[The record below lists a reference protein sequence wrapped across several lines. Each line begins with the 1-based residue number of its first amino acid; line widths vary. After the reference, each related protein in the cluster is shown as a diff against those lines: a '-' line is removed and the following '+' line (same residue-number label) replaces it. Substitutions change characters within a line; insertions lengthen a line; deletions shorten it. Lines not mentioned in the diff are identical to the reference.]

1 MINSRK
7 IDTTAFVDELKE
19 QCKPFGIIVPE
30 ENIANLVSRL
40 IAMCDNNVEFIEQ
53 KRETF
58 ESNNGKYEIN
68 AQVYPA
74 LRKSVI
80 SVHRMSMSPG
90 LVFSYD
96 HRHVF
101 KEHAKSTNIYLGK
114 ENTMKD
120 ETPVFNDRYG
130 LAVYLCTRHSI
141 ECSSGAMEALLENLR
156 PYIAAELFPTENGML
171 IAQIYDLGEKYNTI
185 SIIVGDQPSYDV
197 KVEHFK
203 IPESTDRLNMS
214 TDSLERAVEI
224 FAEKFDI
231 SITSSSSLLMTRLE
245 DVEPGEEEEYMPN
258 GNLNLWVSK
267 SRVDCTTIYKVRSID
282 RVVEIAVNDPIAK
295 PFYFDTMFLGV
306 KNAVNGIRAK
316 AFFKNI
322 ASAET
327 PIEAWNLTKA
337 YLKEDTTLA
346 GRFGHK
352 NSMIEYSFEFDK
364 ADATAEF
371 VLSIVN
377 KVKCK
382 DCNDVHPKP
391 MFQMSFVIDDENI
404 ETIFDSVKSVMEMV
418 K

>member
-53 KRETF
+53 KREMF

-68 AQVYPA
+68 VQVYPA
-74 LRKSVI
+74 LHKSVI

-141 ECSSGAMEALLENLR
+141 ECSSGAMEALLKNLR

-171 IAQIYDLGEKYNTI
+171 IARIYDLGMECNTI
-185 SIIVGDQPSYDV
+185 SISVGNEPSYDV
-197 KVEHFK
+197 KVEHVK
-203 IPESTDRLNMS
+203 EPASAQRLNMS
-214 TDSLERAVEI
+214 TDSLEHAVEI
-224 FAEKFDI
+224 FADKLNLNEIF
-231 SITSSSSLLMTRLE
+231 TPSLLMMKLE
-245 DVEPGEEEEYMPN
+245 DVKAGDDEEYMPN
-258 GNLNLWVSK
+258 GTLNLWVSK
-267 SRVDCTTIYKVRSID
+267 SRVGCTTIYKVRSID
-282 RVVEIAVNDPIAK
+282 LAVEISVDDPIAK
-295 PFYFDTMFLGV
+295 PFYFDTMFSGV

-371 VLSIVN
+371 MLSIAN

-391 MFQMSFVIDDENI
+391 MFQMSFVINDENV
-404 ETIFDSVKSVMEMV
+404 ETIFDSIKSVMEMV

>member
-1 MINSRK
+1 MENKTINIAKLVETLNTMSATFTVTIPHDVTANLFK
-7 IDTTAFVDELKE
+7 HLSDDVAEGAKGGSKKEYDFNSHDIDYTLVSEIYPLTNQVYISVRRVAENTEVFSFNHVFSFVNSTTATDKEVKMNNIFNRFRVDSFRKAAEIIEKAYDFEDWRCDGTVQKILEMLEVDQPKFVMANDLEKVTLK
-19 QCKPFGIIVPE
+19 
-30 ENIANLVSRL
+30 R
-40 IAMCDNNVEFIEQ
+40 VEFI
-53 KRETF
+53 
-58 ESNNGKYEIN
+58 N
-68 AQVYPA
+68 
-74 LRKSVI
+74 
-80 SVHRMSMSPG
+80 
-90 LVFSYD
+90 SY
-96 HRHVF
+96 
-101 KEHAKSTNIYLGK
+101 KGI
-114 ENTMKD
+114 
-120 ETPVFNDRYG
+120 
-130 LAVYLCTRHSI
+130 
-141 ECSSGAMEALLENLR
+141 
-156 PYIAAELFPTENGML
+156 
-171 IAQIYDLGEKYNTI
+171 
-185 SIIVGDQPSYDV
+185 
-197 KVEHFK
+197 KVE
-203 IPESTDRLNMS
+203 ITCGACASTLIIKPSSNE
-214 TDSLERAVEI
+214 ERD
-224 FAEKFDI
+224 EKHID
-231 SITSSSSLLMTRLE
+231 
-245 DVEPGEEEEYMPN
+245 D
-258 GNLNLWVSK
+258 
-267 SRVDCTTIYKVRSID
+267 SID
-282 RVVEIAVNDPIAK
+282 DSVAK
-295 PFYFDTMFLGV
+295 PFYFDTMFSGV